1 MKTIRLDEVQL
12 DLYSAINLARNEP
25 LLLLTADGQE
35 FFMTLADDFEQ
46 EVETLRQSQAFQ
58 RFLDERSAS
67 PRRISLEEIE
77 AEIDQEL
84 ADQAKNV

>member
-1 MKTIRLDEVQL
+1 MKTIRLDEVKL
-12 DLYSAINLARNEP
+12 DLDSAINLARNEP
-25 LLLLTADGQE
+25 LLLLTADGRE
-35 FFMTLADDFEQ
+35 FLMTLADDFEQ

-67 PRRISLEEIE
+67 PRRIPLDEIE

-84 ADQAKNV
+84 ADQTKSV

>member
-1 MKTIRLDEVQL
+1 MKTIV
-12 DLYSAINLARNEP
+12 INLARNEP

-35 FFMTLADDFEQ
+35 FFMTLADDFEP

-58 RFLDERSAS
+58 HFLDERSR
-67 PRRISLEEIE
+67 PLRRIPLEEIE

-84 ADQAKNV
+84 AAQAKSV

>member
-12 DLYSAINLARNEP
+12 DLDSAINLVRNEP

-46 EVETLRQSQAFQ
+46 EVETLGQSQAFQ

-67 PRRISLEEIE
+67 PRRIPLEQIE
-77 AEIDQEL
+77 AEIEWEL
-84 ADQAKNV
+84 ADQAKSG

>member
-12 DLYSAINLARNEP
+12 DLDSAINLARNEP

>member
-12 DLYSAINLARNEP
+12 DLDSAINLAEQP

-58 RFLDERSAS
+58 RL
-67 PRRISLEEIE
+67 PRRTISVP
-77 AEIDQEL
+77 AQDPPGR
-84 ADQAKNV
+84 DRG